1 MASCAPVVNRRRRV
15 ANPPQ
20 VSNLPHNLCLA
31 KERRLMGALW
41 LPGIQW
47 EAGAALAPDVPDQ
60 RAREAALDTSRSFIV
75 QAPAGSGKTELLIQ
89 RFLALL
95 ARVAEP
101 ESIIAITFTIKAAAE
116 MRGRVIQ
123 ALENAARGV
132 EPSTAHEHVTFELA
146 SAALESDRRL
156 GWALISNPGRLRIQ
170 TIDALCA
177 AITRQMPWTSRLGAM
192 PEVIEDAE
200 ELYLEAAGRTLDLL
214 EGRDPGIAKAVETLL
229 LHVEGDSR
237 GAENLIARMLA
248 QRDQWLRLLGA
259 RSDMAL
265 VRQTLEKSLAAAVRE
280 GLDQVR
286 DALPPEF
293 VERILPLTRHAARQ
307 HDGEL
312 DFASVRTWSWLASF
326 LLTDGGEWRKQVN
339 KNHGFL
345 PRTREKAAMEDLL
358 RDLAGFEEFR
368 CALAAV
374 RSLPEPE
381 FDEQQWRVMQAVFD
395 VLRRSVAELNVVFA
409 DRGRVDFAEIAIRAG
424 AALGTTESPTDLG
437 LALGSRIEHL
447 LVDEFQD
454 TSELHFDLV
463 RSMISGWEQG
473 DGRTLFLVGDPMQ
486 SIYRFRQA
494 EVGLFLKARRDGVE
508 AIRPEPLSLSVN
520 FRSDPGIV
528 DWVNKTFAAVFPD
541 CEDIGLGKVP
551 YSESVSLKEA
561 VYDSPVTL
569 HPILGIEGS
578 VEAEA
583 DTALRV
589 IQSARAEQSDGK
601 VTVLVRSR
609 THLAGL
615 ATRLREANIP
625 FSAVEIETLA
635 ERPVV
640 QDLLAL
646 VRALLHRGDRVSWLA
661 ILRAPW
667 CGLTLTDLH
676 AVANLNTDGTIW
688 DNLRN
693 PDLRVSDDAAQRLL
707 RVVPV
712 LAESLALS
720 GRSGLRM
727 LVERTWVSLGGPHC
741 LEYKADLDDALTFL
755 DLLEASDHGGDLPS
769 FEMFNAQVAKLFAQ
783 PDPEAGD
790 SLQLMTIHKAKGL
803 EFDTVVIPGLGR
815 PTKQDDPQLLVWVDR
830 EGPDGRELLMS
841 PVSPRR
847 KEDSIC
853 RYVTRLDR
861 AKTENEAVRL
871 LYVACTRAKRR
882 LHLIGHVRVNAEG
895 EMKPESGSL
904 LAHLWPAV
912 QDDFKSIAGPI
923 ATPAPVGRSSA
934 ARPIRRVPAEWDVGQ
949 ALGLRRPPRPPRCT
963 ASETQAFSGVEET
976 WRQAGT
982 ILHRL
987 LDRIAREGI
996 DLWPPERVQA
1006 LRPAINR
1013 LLPDAAS
1020 DRIVTGVTRAVTDE
1034 RGRWVLSEHAAAR
1047 SEFEIAGVLDGV
1059 VYRAT
1064 IDRTFVDGSGMRW
1077 IIDYKASE
1085 PAGQDLDS
1093 FLDNEQAKY
1102 RLQMERYA
1110 ALFALMENR
1119 PVRLALYFPLLGG
1132 WREWSPTGNHSV
1144 STRLETSTARTP

>member
-1 MASCAPVVNRRRRV
+1 MD
-15 ANPPQ
+15 
-20 VSNLPHNLCLA
+20 
-31 KERRLMGALW
+31 
-41 LPGIQW
+41 W
-47 EAGAALAPDVPDQ
+47 ETGTALAPDVPDQ
-60 RAREAALDTSRSFIV
+60 RSREAALDTSRSFIV

-101 ESIIAITFTIKAAAE
+101 EAIVAITFTIKAAAE

-146 SAALESDRRL
+146 SAALERDRRL

-192 PEVIEDAE
+192 PEVVEDAE

-214 EGRDPGIAKAVETLL
+214 ESRDPGIANAVETLL

-293 VERILPLTRHAARQ
+293 LERILPLARHAARQ
-307 HDGEL
+307 PDSEL
-312 DFASVRTWSWLASF
+312 DFASTRTWSWLASF

-345 PRTREKAAMEDLL
+345 PRTREKAAMEHLL
-358 RDLAGFEEFR
+358 RDLAGFEDFR

-374 RSLPEPE
+374 RSLPDPE
-381 FDEQQWRVMQAVFD
+381 FDDQQWRVMQAVFD

-424 AALGTTESPTDLG
+424 AALGTAESLTDLG

-463 RSMISGWEQG
+463 RSMISGWEHG

-528 DWVNKTFAAVFPD
+528 DWVNNTFAAVFPD
-541 CEDIGLGKVP
+541 CEDIGLGKVA

-561 VYDSPVTL
+561 GHDSPVTL

-583 DTALRV
+583 DTALRI
-589 IQSARAEQSDGK
+589 IQSARAEQPDGK
-601 VTVLVRSR
+601 VAVLVRSR

-646 VRALLHRGDRVSWLA
+646 VRALLHPGDRVSWLA

-676 AVANLNTDGTIW
+676 AVANLDADGTIW

-693 PDLRVSDDAAQRLL
+693 PDLRLSEDATQRVL

-727 LVERTWVSLGGPHC
+727 LVERTWVSLGGPQC

-755 DLLEASDHGGDLPS
+755 DLLETSDHGGDLPS

-790 SLQLMTIHKAKGL
+790 SLHLMTIHKAKGL

-830 EGPDGRELLMS
+830 EGPEGRELLMS

-882 LHLIGHVRVNAEG
+882 LHLIGHVRVNGEG

-912 QDDFKSIAGPI
+912 QDSHNQIWVGQTSVCGGLQ
-923 ATPAPVGRSSA
+923 ATSCGAEAPRRLKPAPPNSLQPAQNGFA
-934 ARPIRRVPAEWDVGQ
+934 CEAPRPIRRVPAEWDVGQ
-949 ALGLRRPPRPPRCT
+949 VLGLRRPPRPPRYT

-1006 LRPAINR
+1006 LRPTITR

-1034 RGRWVLSEHAAAR
+1034 RGRWVLSEHTAAR
-1047 SEFEIAGVLDGV
+1047 SEFEIAGVLYGV

-1064 IDRTFVDGSGMRW
+1064 IDRTFVDASGTRW

-1085 PAGQDLDS
+1085 PAGQDVDS
-1093 FLDNEQAKY
+1093 FLASEQAKY
-1102 RLQMERYA
+1102 LVQMERYA
-1110 ALFALMENR
+1110 ALFALMEDR
-1119 PVRLALYFPLLGG
+1119 PVRLALYFPLFGG
-1132 WREWSPTGNHSV
+1132 WREWSPTGDQSV